1 MRRKTKIEAF
11 VLLLFAF
18 LLSPP
23 GPAAAFGPRSADSKN
38 VDLVGHL
45 DIEGGGM
52 VDVHDGVA
60 YIGHMKPPFATSIV
74 DVSDPSN
81 PKILSRIDAAPKTHS
96 HKARVCGDIMISNR
110 EQYADSLPGYVY
122 GSFFKGDM
130 KVGLAVTDVSDPAN
144 PKEIAFVEADGV
156 SFNNAPAGVHRFE
169 FDCERKLAY
178 ISATDG
184 EYRGNIVKIIDL
196 SDPVNPSE
204 VGRWW
209 LSGQWTAGG
218 EKPSWSRNDYH
229 VHHPN
234 RLGDRLYV
242 PMWEGGFAIVDISD
256 IAKPKTVTHVKYQ
269 RHSPT
274 HTALPVAHE
283 IAGRKWLV
291 VFDEDISDECED
303 SQAAMW
309 MYDITDEETPHIVSS
324 FHVSGEGKHEQ
335 CDGTK
340 DRRFGAHQPHEFVGE
355 DNLVYATWFAA
366 GLRVIDISEPDKPFE
381 VGYYVPEPVA
391 GFEFAQSNDVF
402 VEDNGLIYM
411 IDRFNGLDILKYNGK
426 GRDRPN
432 AVDRRKRLLIDT
444 APLRNEDIQLDRTI
458 KAPISLD
465 NVYEDYYLDK
475 ESPTV
480 FEEPVLPGSGDAE

>member
-1 MRRKTKIEAF
+1 MRQKTKTATF
-11 VLLLFAF
+11 ALLLCVFLVFPCAPTFA
-18 LLSPP
+18 SGS
-23 GPAAAFGPRSADSKN
+23 GPADSKN
-38 VDLVGHL
+38 VALVGHL

-52 VDVHDGVA
+52 VDVHDGIA

-74 DVSDPSN
+74 DVSDPAN
-81 PKILSRIDAAPKTHS
+81 PKILSRIEAAPKTHS
-96 HKARVCGDIMISNR
+96 HKARVCGDIMITNR
-110 EQYADSLPGYVY
+110 EQYAESIPGYVY

-130 KVGLAVTDVSDPAN
+130 KVGLAVTDVSDPSD
-144 PKEIAFVEADGV
+144 PKEIAFIEAGGV

-178 ISATDG
+178 ISATDKD
-184 EYRGNIVKIIDL
+184 YRGNIVKIIDL
-196 SDPVNPSE
+196 SDPANPAE
-204 VGRWW
+204 IGRWG
-209 LSGQWTAGG
+209 LKGQWTAGG
-218 EKPSWSRNDYH
+218 EKPGWSRNDFH

-256 IAKPKTVTHVKYQ
+256 IANPKTVTHVKYQ

-309 MYDITDEETPHIVSS
+309 MYDITDEETPTIASS
-324 FHVSGEGKHEQ
+324 FRVSGGGKHTR

-340 DRRFGAHQPHEFVGE
+340 DRRMGAHQPHEFVGE

-366 GLRVIDISEPDKPFE
+366 GLRIIDISGPDKPFE

-391 GFEFAQSNDVF
+391 GFEFPQSNDVY
-402 VEDNGLIYM
+402 VAEGGLIYM

-426 GRDRPN
+426 GRDRPKT
-432 AVDRRKRLLIDT
+432 AERPERRLYD
-444 APLRNEDIQLDRTI
+444 AG
-458 KAPISLD
+458 
-465 NVYEDYYLDK
+465 YL
-475 ESPTV
+475 E
-480 FEEPVLPGSGDAE
+480 